1 MDRGFTVFEL
11 LVTTGVAGLLLVF
24 LVPAA
29 SNAMG
34 AARDAK
40 CKANLRTLALL
51 AHEYAMD
58 KGRFPWGMID
68 PMSHDENYC
77 KRYGAN
83 NEFMMYPEESPA
95 LVDAKSW
102 MEFESYCWDFTKR
115 KGELGHKPGRMFPP
129 GMVTVQG
136 CPCCAD
142 SDNWDGERITGYN
155 YNVCYI
161 GLCENDATIRK
172 LPARWDSLKYPER
185 VVIFG
190 DGGYSGGA
198 NKFMR
203 APRQSSSDKSSAS
216 LRKAGTQAFRHG
228 NGRGRH
234 CNMAFADGHVESF
247 YTPYKT
253 NGKDGWVDEKTH
265 SAFISSGNGIYGP
278 RAWGEPDDFTE
289 NK

>member
-1 MDRGFTVFEL
+1 MGRGFTVFEL
-11 LVTTGVAGLLLVF
+11 LVTTGIIVLLLIV

-29 SNAMG
+29 SKAMDT
-34 AARDAK
+34 ARDAK
-40 CKANLRTLALL
+40 CKANLRTLAML
-51 AHEYAMD
+51 AHDYAMD
-58 KGRFPWGMID
+58 KGHFPWGMID
-68 PMSHDENYC
+68 PMSHDEEYC
-77 KRYGAN
+77 KR
-83 NEFMMYPEESPA
+83 
-95 LVDAKSW
+95 
-102 MEFESYCWDFTKR
+102 
-115 KGELGHKPGRMFPP
+115 KPGRMFPP

-136 CPCCAD
+136 CPCCRD

-161 GLCENDATIRK
+161 GLCENDATLRK
-172 LPARWDSLKYPER
+172 LPARWDSLKYPDR

-203 APRQSSSDKSSAS
+203 APKQSASDKSSAS

-228 NGRGRH
+228 KGRGRH